1 MPWLILQKMKCC
13 NLDSRITGYFE
24 LFLSVSMRIS
34 KITYLFSTFSAPTGK
49 IYDANENSDVYEKG
63 RITCACD
70 EVREAFNKKKIESG
84 SSIIE

>member
-1 MPWLILQKMKCC
+1 MKCC

-34 KITYLFSTFSAPTGK
+34 KITYLCPTFSAPTGK
-49 IYDANENSDVYEKG
+49 IYDANKNSDVYEKG

-70 EVREAFNKKKIESG
+70 EVREAFNKNKPKWLKSCESRA
-84 SSIIE
+84 